1 MRRAMVAA
9 PYAELVGACIALVGD
24 EARRREVEQGGF
36 ALFVERSQS
45 DMLAQAITATPL

>member
-1 MRRAMVAA
+1 MAAA